1 MSLRGR
7 LCVISFPSEQG
18 DMSRPP
24 SSQTTPQFYRVSE
37 RDLTEIELHSVDSI
51 NDLHRTH
58 PEHSHKGMRPPRP
71 AYTPSPN
78 GNLFTHDGT
87 AVSRRGHPPSSK
99 WQRRL
104 QDMLTPSSSRAYAMG
119 CAIVTLL
126 LLTVLLIFY
135 FLVQQG
141 SAIRMLTE
149 AVREKEASANKLML
163 LIQELQELRR
173 NMTAMRTT

>member
-1 MSLRGR
+1 
-7 LCVISFPSEQG
+7 
-18 DMSRPP
+18 MSRPP

-58 PEHSHKGMRPPRP
+58 HENSQKVFRPPRP

-78 GNLFTHDGT
+78 GNVFTCDAA
-87 AVSRRGHPPSSK
+87 AVNQRAGPVSSK
-99 WQRRL
+99 WQSRL
-104 QDMLTPSSSRAYAMG
+104 QDMLTPSSSHAYAMG

-141 SAIRMLTE
+141 GAIQMLTE
-149 AVREKEASANKLML
+149 AVREKEATAKELTL
-163 LIQELQELRR
+163 LIQELQALRQ
-173 NMTAMRTT
+173 NLTSMKGGT

>member
-1 MSLRGR
+1 
-7 LCVISFPSEQG
+7 
-18 DMSRPP
+18 MSRPP

-58 PEHSHKGMRPPRP
+58 AEHSHKTKPPRP

-78 GNLFTHDGT
+78 GNLFTHG
-87 AVSRRGHPPSSK
+87 AAGSQRGPSLNSK

-119 CAIVTLL
+119 CAIITLL

-135 FLVQQG
+135 FL
-141 SAIRMLTE
+141 
-149 AVREKEASANKLML
+149 
-163 LIQELQELRR
+163 
-173 NMTAMRTT
+173 

>member
-1 MSLRGR
+1 MVTEG
-7 LCVISFPSEQG
+7 E
-18 DMSRPP
+18 MSRPP
-24 SSQTTPQFYRVSE
+24 SSQTTPQLYRVSD

-58 PEHSHKGMRPPRP
+58 HEHSHKGMRPPRP

-78 GNLFTHDGT
+78 GNLCT
-87 AVSRRGHPPSSK
+87 ADMAAASQRGRLVSSK
-99 WQRRL
+99 WQSRL

-119 CAIVTLL
+119 CAIITLL

-141 SAIRMLTE
+141 GAIQLLTE
-149 AVREKEASANKLML
+149 AVREKEAAAAELSS
-163 LIQELQELRR
+163 LIQELQALRH
-173 NMTAMRTT
+173 NLTVMRGGT